1 MYLDVVL
8 FTIDQTDYSLVATG
22 YDAFIGE
29 FISVKCF
36 TFYLFTECN
45 TRGSVTVI
53 SGPEQKNHVGKT
65 FRRKEATRTFSN
77 SVEMELA
84 SLLLYLVRIDE
95 TVYLHHLVQISYK
108 EAAVLLVS
116 ARRIRQVCLHASLD
130 FQLPYWVYG
139 ATPPT
144 L

>member
-1 MYLDVVL
+1 MSWVSWVPGVHLARQAWD
-8 FTIDQTDYSLVATG
+8 ATKLG
-22 YDAFIGE
+22 LEIRRRRGE
-29 FISVKCF
+29 ERALILS
-36 TFYLFTECN
+36 
-45 TRGSVTVI
+45 
-53 SGPEQKNHVGKT
+53 QKNQVGKT

-84 SLLLYLVRIDE
+84 SLLLYLVRTDE
-95 TVYLHHLVQISYK
+95 TVYLHHLVQSSYK

-130 FQLPYWVYG
+130 FQLPYRVYG